1 MKYIMIETSEGARM
15 PFLFPESCTH
25 SVMAEL
31 MRTMLD
37 WFHNMKAT
45 IVVSAGFVNMGT
57 DLTVHGESESL
68 GGLKSVKADAARI
81 ILGHAIQFM
90 PDPMVTM
97 LLGQLE
103 GNVRSG
109 VDSDLAIAIAE
120 HAFNAGFD
128 WMFIED
134 YFQRFLGRNP
144 FGHSALDMKAY
155 YMGKAGT
162 SWAQTSMRF
171 LSPRYLGGQPLS
183 HNALGDARAQAEL
196 FRAIVAEIP

>member
-128 WMFIED
+128 
-134 YFQRFLGRNP
+134 
-144 FGHSALDMKAY
+144 
-155 YMGKAGT
+155 AGGFNVRGID
-162 SWAQTSMRF
+162 AQTA
-171 LSPRYLGGQPLS
+171 LSEYTPPE
-183 HNALGDARAQAEL
+183 EL
-196 FRAIVAEIP
+196 CGVSLLKE